1 MMAYQSSTQKLHPG
15 APKRD
20 SRSGK
25 TTIGTVRFLANI
37 DKWDDEKPFCL
48 TLPLPPNQPKSN
60 VIFDEHLLEIH
71 DTRGQD
77 SQFALDVHGFS
88 FATLPAFSVDMSDKK
103 AVESQYLQ
111 QMEEFIREK
120 FKANIVYAFDY
131 TVSGLVR
138 KFPFLAD
145 SMKLREAKARGE
157 KYLWDGRRPPA
168 RNAHVGKTLCIVLR
182 KVVYLLS

>member
-131 TVSGLVR
+131 T
-138 KFPFLAD
+138 
-145 SMKLREAKARGE
+145 LREAKARGE